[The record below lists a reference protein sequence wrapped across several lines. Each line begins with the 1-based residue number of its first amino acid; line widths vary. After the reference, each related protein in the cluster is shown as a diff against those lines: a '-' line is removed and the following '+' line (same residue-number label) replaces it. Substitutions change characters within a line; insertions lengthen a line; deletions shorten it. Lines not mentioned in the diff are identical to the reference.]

1 MREGR
6 AISPSRALLAR
17 GGMSAFCHRR
27 HPCYHIE
34 RVRMTAR
41 PKQGSKAVTQ
51 SPQTPWERTPISCQ
65 TECPIHFLG
74 SSQLSEPPNPSS
86 LFRRFS

>member
-6 AISPSRALLAR
+6 ALSPSRALLAR

-27 HPCYHIE
+27 HLCHHME
-34 RVRMTAR
+34 RVSVRAR
-41 PKQGSKAVTQ
+41 PKQGSKAETQ
-51 SPQTPWERTPISCQ
+51 SPQTPCERTPIACQ

-74 SSQLSEPPNPSS
+74 ASWLPEPPNPSS
-86 LFRRFS
+86 LFRHLS